1 MYLLATLDVHPD
13 FRPDLLAALDRLA
26 AYARTE
32 PGTLQ
37 YEILTD
43 LENGNRI
50 IAFERYTDAAALQA
64 HMESAPLQ
72 ALIAQFEH
80 YLTAPPA
87 LVRMKRLNGF
97 LREGL
102 ANAPGSGH

>member
-1 MYLLATLDVHPD
+1 MYLLATLDVHPQ
-13 FRPDLLAALDRLA
+13 FRADLLAALDQLA

-43 LENGNRI
+43 LENDNRI

-72 ALIAQFEH
+72 ALVARFGQ
-80 YLTAPPA
+80 YLAAPPA

-102 ANAPGSGH
+102 ASAPARIQ

>member
-1 MYLLATLDVHPD
+1 MYLLATLDVHPQ
-13 FRPDLLAALDRLA
+13 FRADLLAALDQLA

-32 PGTLQ
+32 RGTLQ

-43 LENGNRI
+43 LGNDNRI
-50 IAFERYTDAAALQA
+50 IAFERYSDAAALQS

-72 ALIAQFEH
+72 ALVARFEQ
-80 YLTAPPA
+80 YLTEPPA
-87 LVRMKRLNGF
+87 LVRMKRLSGF

-102 ANAPGSGH
+102 ANAPAG